1 MLHELFLTTRQTT
14 KMSQIFKIIQSGG
27 SFHYWLANFG
37 KRALRNVAI
46 SLATNNLPGLVS
58 NLASNA
64 TNKFEI
70 K

>member
-1 MLHELFLTTRQTT
+1 
-14 KMSQIFKIIQSGG
+14 MSQIFKIIQSGG

-37 KRALRNVAI
+37 KKALRNVAI